1 MEMIHRKGMEL
12 PIKIIV
18 VLIIMI
24 IILAVM
30 VLWFGKS
37 TAQGQSSTNCY
48 MAFSD
53 ECGRFKLAG
62 GCDEGSTVR
71 ASDYFNK
78 SVDTN
83 CYPSADAAKNACCSS

>member
-1 MEMIHRKGMEL
+1 MEL
-12 PIKIIV
+12 SIRIIV
-18 VLIIMI
+18 ILIIMI
-24 IILAVM
+24 IILAIM

-62 GCDEGSTVR
+62 GCEDDSTLT
-71 ASDYFNK
+71 ASDYFIK
-78 SVDTN
+78 SVGDN
-83 CYPSADAAKNACCSS
+83 CYPSADAAKKACCSS